1 MNKKLSVLAIA
12 SALTLVACEQNSDEN
27 KSTVKVVET
36 KQLEV
41 IDQAQLAAKEKAEQA
56 HKAAQQQLDALFAK
70 TTEVL
75 LKARP
80 LSATAFGVSEQDAGG
95 YFNDRLPLFS
105 PEDEASLR
113 AKLADYAKQMTAI
126 KIKDTK
132 WDENRKVM
140 ASLARYYA
148 GEPNFDIGYIDMWM
162 GQSAFV
168 VNQINGPAIDV
179 PTTLANN
186 HPIKNLKDAQ
196 DYLNRL
202 AQIDEVMASVN
213 KKVLADAE
221 KNWVP
226 PKVVIAGAL
235 NFLNGFTSAKPQE
248 HSLVTGFKAKIETLE
263 LESEKQTQL
272 LNQATSLVKDVVY
285 PSYTELAK
293 TMQSLSDKGRTESGI
308 WAQPNGEAYYA
319 EAVRQLG
326 DTDMSPNQIHEIGLS
341 EVERITKEMDS
352 ILSANGYKEGSVGKR
367 MAQLNDE
374 PRFLY
379 EDSDAGRQQLLDD
392 LNAQIAE
399 INERM
404 PEQFATKPPYDVEV
418 RRIPVE
424 RQDGAPGGQYT
435 TPSLDGSQPGIYWI
449 NLRDMKANPKFDLKT
464 LTYHEANPGHHW
476 QIALNMAQDDLP
488 LLRRLASYNA
498 YIEGWALYSELV
510 AWEMGMY
517 QDDPF
522 GDLGRLK
529 AELFRA
535 VRLVVDTGLH
545 AKKWTREEAIKYMA
559 ETTGTAQSDVVA
571 EIERYMTWPG
581 QALGYKLGMINIVA
595 QRDIA
600 RKALGDK
607 FDPKEFHDLI
617 LLGGAVPMSVLN
629 EKISSWLKAK
639 K

>member
-1 MNKKLSVLAIA
+1 MIKKTLAVAIA
-12 SALTLVACEQNSDEN
+12 SALSLMACEQAEQKNTSSIQVVE
-27 KSTVKVVET
+27 KQEVKVVDEAAV
-36 KQLEV
+36 E
-41 IDQAQLAAKEKAEQA
+41 QAIKDKAEQE
-56 HKAAQQQLDALFAK
+56 QQLTKLNDLFNKA
-70 TTEVL
+70 TVAL

-80 LSATAFGVSEQDAGG
+80 LSATAFGVSEADSGG
-95 YFNDRLPLFS
+95 YFNDRLPLYS
-105 PEDEASLR
+105 PSAEASLR
-113 AKLADYAKQMTAI
+113 AELASYSKQLNDMNFDDARV
-126 KIKDTK
+126 
-132 WDENRKVM
+132 DENRKVM
-140 ASLARYYA
+140 ASLARYFS
-148 GEPNFDIGYIDMWM
+148 GEPKFDIGYIDTWM

-179 PTTLANN
+179 PNTLSNN
-186 HPIKNLKDAQ
+186 HPIKSLKDAE
-196 DYLNRL
+196 DYLVRL
-202 AQIDEVMASVN
+202 AQFDQVIGSVN
-213 KKVLADAE
+213 QKVLADAE
-221 KNWVP
+221 NNWIP
-226 PKVVIAGAL
+226 PKVVINGAL
-235 NFLNGFTSAKPQE
+235 KFLGGFTSAKAEE
-248 HSLVTGFKAKIETLE
+248 HALVTSFRTKVEALE
-263 LESEKQTQL
+263 LGSEKRTEL
-272 LNQATSLVKDVVY
+272 LNKANQLVSEVVY
-285 PSYTELAK
+285 PAYQELAK
-293 TMQSLSDKGRTESGI
+293 TMQSLLDKGREESGI
-308 WAQPNGEAYYA
+308 WAQPNGDAYYA
-319 EAVRQLG
+319 DAVKQLG
-326 DTDMSPNQIHEIGLS
+326 DTDLSPNEIHNIGLA

-367 MAQLNDE
+367 MMQLNDE

-392 LNAQIAE
+392 LNGQIAE

-404 PEQFATKPPYDVEV
+404 PEQFATAPPYDVEV

-424 RQDGAPGGQYT
+424 RQEGAPGGQYT
-435 TPSLDGSQPGIYWI
+435 PPSLDGSQPGIYWI

-517 QDDPF
+517 ENDPF

-559 ETTGTAQSDVVA
+559 ETTGNAESAVVS

-581 QALGYKLGMINIVA
+581 QALGYKLGMINLVN
-595 QRDIA
+595 QRAKA
-600 RKALGDK
+600 RKVLGDK
-607 FDPKEFHDLI
+607 FDSKEFHDLI

-629 EKISSWLKAK
+629 EKIDTWLKSK
-639 K
+639 T